1 MSKTTIPTGGI
12 TADAIDGTLIADDA
26 VSEEHLDATALT
38 GNAALAE
45 TPADTDEVL
54 ISDGGT
60 LKRIDFSYLNQAILL
75 FGKLVFL
82 QINQFQTQHTQLLD

>member
-38 GNAALAE
+38 GNA
-45 TPADTDEVL
+45 
-54 ISDGGT
+54 SF
-60 LKRIDFSYLNQAILL
+60 KRRYIIYLL
-75 FGKLVFL
+75 G
-82 QINQFQTQHTQLLD
+82 